1 MEMNILKTKINRFN
15 FFVINEE
22 ETESRSE
29 LSSIN
34 LIIKTLLKKNY
45 SHLRDICQVITEIK
59 HYVNVKPEKTVYYSS
74 NNFSLYLV
82 SR

>member
-1 MEMNILKTKINRFN
+1 MCLNNK
-15 FFVINEE
+15 
-22 ETESRSE
+22 
-29 LSSIN
+29 LSVFSKYKN
-34 LIIKTLLKKNY
+34 PFEKNY
-45 SHLRDICQVITEIK
+45 SHLWDICQVITEIK